1 MSPGKRCELCDD
13 GFFGDPL
20 GQNGPVRV
28 CRACKCSDNID
39 PNAVGN
45 CNRES
50 GECLKCI
57 YNTDGFFCD
66 RCKEGFYGNA
76 LATNAA
82 DKCKR
87 KRVFFLLDSD
97 LTPQPPD
104 RCSRPCLGPQPA
116 PALRS
121 VRWAEAPAALR
132 SPVSVSVSPTW
143 PSATAAPVSPDSS
156 TCTAATAASGQLL
169 PVSPSQ
175 APTSDWMFPPFVPS
189 APSHSSLPPQ
199 V

>member
-1 MSPGKRCELCDD
+1 MAKPPRGRRMTAGRVPAPPEPPAPLFPKPERWSAPTVPPEPQVTTLHCAHWDPVRIITRPCLLTTPLSAGKRCELCDD

-20 GQNGPVRV
+20 GRTGPVRA

-45 CNRES
+45 CNRET

-76 LATNAA
+76 LATNPT

-87 KRVFFLLDSD
+87 KRKSCV
-97 LTPQPPD
+97 
-104 RCSRPCLGPQPA
+104 
-116 PALRS
+116 
-121 VRWAEAPAALR
+121 
-132 SPVSVSVSPTW
+132 
-143 PSATAAPVSPDSS
+143 
-156 TCTAATAASGQLL
+156 
-169 PVSPSQ
+169 
-175 APTSDWMFPPFVPS
+175 
-189 APSHSSLPPQ
+189 
-199 V
+199 